1 MRKFT
6 AMLAVVALV
15 FAGALA
21 LAGDEKKVE
30 TWSGWITDE
39 QCGAKN
45 ANAEGAA
52 CTLKCHKNGLA
63 LVLYTQHE
71 KELIKLDNQELAEK
85 HVGHPVT
92 VTGTYENGTIKV
104 QKIEEK
110 KS

>member
-1 MRKFT
+1 MRKFA

-15 FAGALA
+15 FGSAMA
-21 LAGDEKKVE
+21 LAGDEKKPM

-45 ANAEGAA
+45 ASAEGAA

-63 LVLYTQHE
+63 LVLYTMGE
-71 KELIKLDNQELAEK
+71 KELMKLDDQALAEK

-92 VTGTYENGTIKV
+92 VTGTIENGTIKV